1 MPRLLQIVKRNGA
14 APLSNAV
21 QVQVATVTLEHM
33 ARPGARAVF
42 QGERRV
48 ILICVP
54 SHNEGQTV
62 GVVLWKVRQVMAESG
77 RDYQIL
83 VADDGSS
90 DHTGE
95 VLEPYTRV
103 LPLTVL
109 RSDVRRGY
117 GATLEMLLR
126 EAVHRSE
133 YPRRDAIVV
142 LQADFTEE
150 PDHISTLLKRLESG
164 ADLVASNP
172 ARTGRQEFKR
182 LLARFLTGGMLRRFA
197 WPEGVED
204 PLAGFHAYRVS
215 IVRRALESS
224 GGQRLLRWE
233 GPAANAALLRAAAP
247 HARRVDTV
255 EWTPRPERRQRETR
269 FDLATRVREVWA
281 LTRNRDAPGLIPVTA
296 LAPTAVWSAR
306 SEDHRVTAESLRMA
320 GVTRPGDDEQSRGR
334 RPARSRNGK
343 GGPGVKE
350 GRRPPAGSTRES
362 AQAPAQRPKRK
373 PAKKD
378 AAAPAEATGGIAPE
392 ADTEAVAGSTGEP
405 RKKRPRRRKRPSG
418 RAPAAGP
425 EVALPEPPA
434 DTATPDETAAPADE
448 DVAGPKARRRRGRRG
463 GRRRSGRPRPDGGQ
477 TEPGVEAPEP
487 PQGEGS
493 NEG

>member
-1 MPRLLQIVKRNGA
+1 M
-14 APLSNAV
+14 
-21 QVQVATVTLEHM
+21 
-33 ARPGARAVF
+33 
-42 QGERRV
+42 

-54 SHNEGQTV
+54 SHDESQTV

-109 RSDVRRGY
+109 RSDTQRGY
-117 GATLEMLLR
+117 SATLEMLLR

-133 YPRRDAIVV
+133 YPRRDAIIV

-150 PDHISTLLKRLESG
+150 PDHITTLLKRLESG

-172 ARTGRQEFKR
+172 RHTRQEFKR
-182 LLARFLTGGMLRRFA
+182 RLTRFLTGAMLRRFA
-197 WPEGVED
+197 WPEGVQD
-204 PLAGFHAYRVS
+204 PLVGYHAYRVS

-269 FDLATRVREVWA
+269 FDPGTLLREVWA
-281 LTRNRDAPGLIPVTA
+281 LARNRDAPGLIPVTA

-306 SEDHRVTAESLRMA
+306 SADHRLTAESLREA
-320 GVTRPGDDEQSRGR
+320 GITRPGDAEQPRGR
-334 RPARSRNGK
+334 RPAGSRNGK

-350 GRRPPAGSTRES
+350 GRRAPAGSTRES
-362 AQAPAQRPKRK
+362 ASGPAQRPKRK
-373 PAKKD
+373 TAKKD
-378 AAAPAEATGGIAPE
+378 ATAAAEETGRVAPETEAT
-392 ADTEAVAGSTGEP
+392 AGAAGTGQP
-405 RKKRPRRRKRPSG
+405 RRKRPRRRKRPGGS
-418 RAPAAGP
+418 APAGGP
-425 EVALPEPPA
+425 EVALPDAPSDAEAPE
-434 DTATPDETAAPADE
+434 ETEAGTGE
-448 DVAGPKARRRRGRRG
+448 EVAGPKPRRRRGRRG
-463 GRRRSGRPRPDGGQ
+463 GRRRTGRPRPDGAQLELG
-477 TEPGVEAPEP
+477 EEMPEP
-487 PQGEGS
+487 PRGESS